1 LRVVCVLAAAAAVP
15 AKAQTYPA
23 HAVELVVPFAAGGPA
38 DLYARVV
45 AEKLQGALGQSFV
58 IENKPGG
65 GSLVGTDL
73 VAKSAPDGYTLVV
86 SGIASH
92 VVAPVLSS
100 SKFPFDPVKDFS
112 HIAARSPPDGHTLV
126 MASIGLAANP
136 SLYRKLAFDP
146 LAALAPISLLA
157 NSPTVLVV
165 PPDFPANSVAEFIAH
180 LKAHPGALNYA
191 SYGAG
196 SGPHLA
202 TELFR
207 SMTAVDIVHVPYSG
221 GGPAV
226 VGVMSGSVQMLFA
239 SVLPVL
245 GAIRGNKLKAI
256 AIASA
261 ERSPLLP
268 DVPTFKEGGLDYR
281 TGTWFGL
288 LAPAKT
294 PDNIVETLFKQVA
307 DTLRE
312 PAVRDRIVEQG
323 AEVVA
328 STPAEFRAF
337 LKEETDR
344 LAAVVRNAKM
354 QLD

>member
-1 LRVVCVLAAAAAVP
+1 LGADTRSVPRIALAAVLLSAAFVAP
-15 AKAQTYPA
+15 APAQTYPT
-23 HAVELVVPFAAGGPA
+23 HAVELVVPFAAGG
-38 DLYARVV
+38 
-45 AEKLQGALGQSFV
+45 
-58 IENKPGG
+58 
-65 GSLVGTDL
+65 GTDL
-73 VAKSAPDGYTLVV
+73 LARLVAEGLSKRLGQAFVTLNRPGGNTNTGTLQVAK
-86 SGIASH
+86 
-92 VVAPVLSS
+92 
-100 SKFPFDPVKDFS
+100 
-112 HIAARSPPDGHTLV
+112 AAPDGHTLV

-146 LAALAPISLLA
+146 LADLAPISLLA

-165 PPDFPANSVAEFIAH
+165 PPDFPANSAAEFIAH

-207 SMTAVDIVHVPYSG
+207 SMTGVDIVHVPYSG
-221 GGPAV
+221 GGPAA
-226 VGVMSGSVQMLFA
+226 VGVMGNSVQMLFA

-245 GAIRGNKLKAI
+245 GLVRGGKLKAI
-256 AIASA
+256 AIASDR
-261 ERSPLLP
+261 RSPLLP
-268 DVPTFKEGGLDYR
+268 EVPTFKEGGLDYR

-288 LAPAKT
+288 LAPART
-294 PDNIVETLFKQVA
+294 PDPIVDTLHKQVA
-307 DTLRE
+307 DILRE

-323 AEVVA
+323 AEVVGN
-328 STPAEFRAF
+328 SPAEFGAF
-337 LKEETDR
+337 LKEETGR

>member
-1 LRVVCVLAAAAAVP
+1 L
-15 AKAQTYPA
+15 
-23 HAVELVVPFAAGGPA
+23 
-38 DLYARVV
+38 
-45 AEKLQGALGQSFV
+45 
-58 IENKPGG
+58 
-65 GSLVGTDL
+65 
-73 VAKSAPDGYTLVV
+73 
-86 SGIASH
+86 
-92 VVAPVLSS
+92 PV
-100 SKFPFDPVKDFS
+100 
-112 HIAARSPPDGHTLV
+112 
-126 MASIGLAANP
+126 
-136 SLYRKLAFDP
+136 
-146 LAALAPISLLA
+146 
-157 NSPTVLVV
+157 
-165 PPDFPANSVAEFIAH
+165 NSVPEFIAH

-207 SMTAVDIVHVPYSG
+207 SMTGVDIVHVPYSG

-226 VGVMSGSVQMLFA
+226 IGVMSGSVQMLFA

-245 GAIRGNKLKAI
+245 GAVHGGKLKAL

-268 DVPTFKEGGLDYR
+268 NVPTFAESRLDYR

-294 PDNIVETLFKQVA
+294 PDAIVATLRQAVA

-312 PAVRDRIVEQG
+312 PTVRARIVEQG
-323 AEVVA
+323 AEVVGN
-328 STPAEFRAF
+328 SPAEFRAF
-337 LKEETDR
+337 LKDETDR

>member
-1 LRVVCVLAAAAAVP
+1 
-15 AKAQTYPA
+15 
-23 HAVELVVPFAAGGPA
+23 
-38 DLYARVV
+38 
-45 AEKLQGALGQSFV
+45 
-58 IENKPGG
+58 
-65 GSLVGTDL
+65 
-73 VAKSAPDGYTLVV
+73 
-86 SGIASH
+86 
-92 VVAPVLSS
+92 
-100 SKFPFDPVKDFS
+100 
-112 HIAARSPPDGHTLV
+112 

-136 SLYRKLAFDP
+136 SLYRKLAFNP
-146 LAALAPISLLA
+146 LTDLAPISLLA

-165 PPDFPANSVAEFIAH
+165 PPDFPANSVPEFIAH
-180 LKAHPGALNYA
+180 LKTHPGAFNYA

-207 SMTAVDIVHVPYSG
+207 SMTALDIVHVPYSG

-226 VGVMSGSVQMLFA
+226 VGVMSSQVQMLFA

-245 GAIRGNKLKAI
+245 GAVRGGKLKAI

-261 ERSPLLP
+261 QRSPLLP
-268 DVPTFKEGGLDYR
+268 DVPTFKESGLDYR

-294 PDNIVETLFKQVA
+294 PESIVETLTKQVT
-307 DTLRE
+307 DVLKE
-312 PAVRDRIVEQG
+312 LAVRDRIVEQG
-323 AEVVA
+323 AEVVGN
-328 STPAEFRAF
+328 TPTEFRAF
-337 LKEETDR
+337 LKEATDR

>member
-1 LRVVCVLAAAAAVP
+1 
-15 AKAQTYPA
+15 
-23 HAVELVVPFAAGGPA
+23 
-38 DLYARVV
+38 
-45 AEKLQGALGQSFV
+45 
-58 IENKPGG
+58 
-65 GSLVGTDL
+65 
-73 VAKSAPDGYTLVV
+73 
-86 SGIASH
+86 
-92 VVAPVLSS
+92 
-100 SKFPFDPVKDFS
+100 
-112 HIAARSPPDGHTLV
+112 

-146 LAALAPISLLA
+146 LTDLAPISLLA

-165 PPDFPANSVAEFIAH
+165 PPDLPVNTVAEFIAH
-180 LKAHPGALNYA
+180 VKAHPGALNYA

-207 SMTAVDIVHVPYSG
+207 SMTGVDIVHVPYSG

-245 GAIRGNKLKAI
+245 GAIRGGKLKAI

-268 DVPTFKEGGLDYR
+268 DVPTFKESGLDYR

-294 PDNIVETLFKQVA
+294 PDGIVATLHTEMV
-307 DTLRE
+307 DILHE

-323 AEVVA
+323 AEVVGN
-328 STPAEFRAF
+328 SPAEFRAF
-337 LKEETDR
+337 IEGGDGPACGRRPQCEDATR
-344 LAAVVRNAKM
+344 LRGHRHG
-354 QLD
+354 

>member
-1 LRVVCVLAAAAAVP
+1 MRSVSPAALSPSVP
-15 AKAQTYPA
+15 AQAQNYPTR
-23 HAVELVVPFAAGGPA
+23 AVELVVPFAAGGGT
-38 DLYARVV
+38 DLLARLV
-45 AEKLQGALGQSFV
+45 AEGLSKRLGQSFV
-58 IENKPGG
+58 TLNRPGG
-65 GSLVGTDL
+65 NTNTGTL
-73 VAKSAPDGYTLVV
+73 QVV
-86 SGIASH
+86 
-92 VVAPVLSS
+92 
-100 SKFPFDPVKDFS
+100 K
-112 HIAARSPPDGHTLV
+112 SPPDGHTLV

-146 LAALAPISLLA
+146 LTDLAPISLLA

-165 PPDFPANSVAEFIAH
+165 PPDFPANSVPEFIAH

-207 SMTAVDIVHVPYSG
+207 SMTGLDIVHVPYSG

-226 VGVMSGSVQMLFA
+226 VGVMSSQVQMLFA

-245 GAIRGNKLKAI
+245 GAVRGGKLKAI

-268 DVPTFKEGGLDYR
+268 DVPTFKESGLDYR

-294 PDNIVETLFKQVA
+294 PESDRRDARSGRWPMSSRSRRCATASSSRAPRWWATRRPNFVLSSKKRRTGLRPSSAMRRCSSIEGTL
-307 DTLRE
+307 
-312 PAVRDRIVEQG
+312 PWSI
-323 AEVVA
+323 
-328 STPAEFRAF
+328 
-337 LKEETDR
+337 
-344 LAAVVRNAKM
+344 RN
-354 QLD
+354 

>member
-1 LRVVCVLAAAAAVP
+1 MTQGVFAARLCAAVALCVAAVVP
-15 AKAQTYPA
+15 GNAQTYPTR
-23 HAVELVVPFAAGGPA
+23 AVELVVPFAAGGGT
-38 DLYARVV
+38 DLLARLV
-45 AEKLQGALGQSFV
+45 AEGLSKRLGQSFV
-58 IENKPGG
+58 PLNRPGG
-65 GSLVGTDL
+65 NTNTNTGTL
-73 VAKSAPDGYTLVV
+73 QVVKSA
-86 SGIASH
+86 
-92 VVAPVLSS
+92 
-100 SKFPFDPVKDFS
+100 
-112 HIAARSPPDGHTLV
+112 PDGHTLV

-136 SLYRKLAFDP
+136 SLYRKLPFDP
-146 LAALAPISLLA
+146 LADLSPISLIA

-165 PPDFPANSVAEFIAH
+165 PPDLPVNTVAEFVAH
-180 LKAHPGALNYA
+180 LKANPGALNYA

-207 SMTAVDIVHVPYSG
+207 SMTGVDIVHVPYSG

-245 GAIRGNKLKAI
+245 GAVRGGKLKAI

-268 DVPTFKEGGLDYR
+268 NVPTFQESGVDYR

-288 LAPAKT
+288 LAPART
-294 PDNIVETLFKQVA
+294 PDAIVAALHREVV

-312 PAVRDRIVEQG
+312 ASVRDRIVEQG
-323 AEVVA
+323 AEVVGN
-328 STPAEFRAF
+328 SPAEFRAF
-337 LKEETDR
+337 IKNEAER

>member
-1 LRVVCVLAAAAAVP
+1 VSQRVFAALLRAACFLSAIAAVP
-15 AKAQTYPA
+15 AQAQSYPTR
-23 HAVELVVPFAAGGPA
+23 AVELVVPFAAGGGT
-38 DLYARVV
+38 DLLARLV
-45 AEKLQGALGQSFV
+45 AEGLSKRLGQSFV
-58 IENKPGG
+58 TLNRPGG
-65 GSLVGTDL
+65 NTNTGTL
-73 VAKSAPDGYTLVV
+73 QVV
-86 SGIASH
+86 
-92 VVAPVLSS
+92 
-100 SKFPFDPVKDFS
+100 K
-112 HIAARSPPDGHTLV
+112 SPPDGHTLV

-146 LAALAPISLLA
+146 LADLAPISLLA

-165 PPDFPANSVAEFIAH
+165 PPDFPANTVAEFIAH

-207 SMTAVDIVHVPYSG
+207 SMTGLDIVHVPYSG

-226 VGVMSGSVQMLFA
+226 VGVMSSQVQMLFA

-245 GAIRGNKLKAI
+245 GGVRGGKLKAI

-268 DVPTFKEGGLDYR
+268 NVPTFKESGLDYR

-294 PDNIVETLFKQVA
+294 PESIVETLTKQVA
-307 DTLRE
+307 DVLNE
-312 PAVRDRIVEQG
+312 PAVRGRIVEQG
-323 AEVVA
+323 AEVVGN
-328 STPAEFRAF
+328 TPAEFRAF
-337 LKEETDR
+337 LKEETER
-344 LAAVVRNAKM
+344 LVAVVRNAKM

>member
-1 LRVVCVLAAAAAVP
+1 MVAFALPVQ
-15 AKAQTYPA
+15 AQNYPTRS
-23 HAVELVVPFAAGGPA
+23 VELVVPFAAGGGT
-38 DLYARVV
+38 DLLARLV
-45 AEKLQGALGQSFV
+45 AEGLSKRLGQSFV
-58 IENKPGG
+58 TLNRPGG
-65 GSLVGTDL
+65 NTNTGTL
-73 VAKSAPDGYTLVV
+73 QVV
-86 SGIASH
+86 
-92 VVAPVLSS
+92 
-100 SKFPFDPVKDFS
+100 K
-112 HIAARSPPDGHTLV
+112 SPPDGHTLV

-146 LAALAPISLLA
+146 LADLAPISLLA

-165 PPDFPANSVAEFIAH
+165 PPDFPANSAAEFIAH

-207 SMTAVDIVHVPYSG
+207 SMTGTDIVHVPYSG

-226 VGVMSGSVQMLFA
+226 VGVMGGSVQMLFA

-245 GAIRGNKLKAI
+245 GAVRGGKLKAI
-256 AIASA
+256 AIASDK
-261 ERSPLLP
+261 RSPLLP

-294 PDNIVETLFKQVA
+294 PEGIIATLHKEVA

-312 PAVRDRIVEQG
+312 PSVRDRIAEQG
-323 AEVVA
+323 ADAVGN
-328 STPAEFRAF
+328 SPDEFRAF
-337 LKEETDR
+337 IKAETDR
-344 LAAVVRNAKM
+344 LAVVIRNAKM